1 MGFIWKHHDISLE
14 HLQYFNSLIFID
26 KKKWRRDQKWDNV
39 FSFYD
44 IDDKVIKIRMDLL
57 DEQDKLEVAFLVAL
71 GESLLGN
78 YAAVKRVE
86 PVEKDGVRLGKVYNL
101 RISPVGQRICF
112 FNDDELCNYL
122 VLARMVR
129 NNHDK
134 SHFTRI
140 INGDE
145 GFTPPG
151 LLMGLLYTWYLENR
165 FATNIEYKMSVMQ
178 IKHSDL
184 IPEQIKMLNRRQEV
198 ISFFREVVFS
208 N

>member
-1 MGFIWKHHDISLE
+1 M
-14 HLQYFNSLIFID
+14 
-26 KKKWRRDQKWDNV
+26 
-39 FSFYD
+39 
-44 IDDKVIKIRMDLL
+44 L
-57 DEQDKLEVAFLVAL
+57 DEQEKLEVAFLVAL

-78 YAAVKRVE
+78 YAAVKKME
-86 PVEKDGVRLGKVYNL
+86 PMKFRDVNLGKVYHL
-101 RISPVGQRICF
+101 HIASDDQRNCY
-112 FNDDELCNYL
+112 FNDEELCIYL

-129 NNHDK
+129 NQQDRN
-134 SHFTRI
+134 HFTRL

-151 LLMGLLYTWYLENR
+151 LLMGLLYAWYIENR

-184 IPEQIKMLNRRQEV
+184 IPEQIKMLDRRRNV

-208 N
+208 